1 MKPSDTTAADDDHS
15 PGRTKRMVVRGR
27 LLALELGRRADET
40 RQRSSTVDGGFEVF
54 ERDSEVGGGILAGA
68 LAYRLFIW
76 LLPAALVAVGGL
88 GLWSS
93 ATNKS
98 PTAATHEIGLTG
110 IVANSISQ
118 ASKGDAHWYA
128 LLVGIPL
135 LLYATRSLLR
145 ALRATHYLIWS
156 SRIPRGAVTPRATLE
171 FLLAL
176 IGYFFATVLAAFV
189 RERSGLGGI
198 SASILI
204 AVVYG
209 LLWLVVSSRLP
220 HADATLRDLV
230 PGAAVYGVGAVI
242 LQLVAVYFVVPQAAH
257 RQQTYGTIGAAAALL
272 LGLYFLGRL
281 MVFSA
286 VVNSTL
292 WLRRVSHASQSER
305 EHDLHDP
312 AQQGRRADPD
322 HEQDLPVSE
331 VTRRPEAEDQLDDA
345 GDEEE
350 PPPSLVA

>member
-1 MKPSDTTAADDDHS
+1 
-15 PGRTKRMVVRGR
+15 MVVRGR
-27 LLALELGRRADET
+27 LLADELERRAEEA
-40 RQRSSTVDGGFEVF
+40 RRRSSTVDGGFEVF

-76 LLPAALVAVGGL
+76 LLPAALVVVGGL

-93 ATNKS
+93 ASNNPPS
-98 PTAATHEIGLTG
+98 TATREIGLTG
-110 IVANSISQ
+110 IVASSISQ
-118 ASKGDAHWYA
+118 ASKGNAHWYA
-128 LLVGIPL
+128 LIVGIPL

-145 ALRATHYLIWS
+145 ALRATHHLIWS
-156 SRIPRGAVTPRATLE
+156 SRIPRGTVTPRATLE

-176 IGYFFATVLAAFV
+176 IAYFFATAFAAFV
-189 RERSGLGGI
+189 RERSGIGGLA
-198 SASILI
+198 ASIVI
-204 AVVYG
+204 SVVYG

-230 PGAAVYGVGAVI
+230 PGAAAYGVGAVI
-242 LQLVAVYFVVPQAAH
+242 LQLVAVYFLAPQAAH
-257 RQQTYGTIGAAAALL
+257 RQQTYGTIGVAAALL

-292 WLRRVSHASQSER
+292 RLRRVRHASQSEG
-305 EHDLHDP
+305 EDDLHDP
-312 AQQGRRADPD
+312 AQQRGRTDPD

-331 VTRRPEAEDQLDDA
+331 VTGRPEAEHELDDA